1 MLSALRLV
9 PCPAAQSTTLLSNS
23 SVLTCKGIPLY
34 LGSRANA
41 SLPCSPVST
50 FSSSGVKPEG
60 LPTYHGG
67 RLSLASD
74 FRPTRSS
81 FTRLEESVDTK
92 DAVNNL
98 GSFQFTPLYPPG
110 QLVMPACVAMFRPRS
125 HV

>member
-1 MLSALRLV
+1 M
-9 PCPAAQSTTLLSNS
+9 
-23 SVLTCKGIPLY
+23 PLY
-34 LGSRANA
+34 FGRSWNA
-41 SLPCSPVST
+41 TFPCSPFST
-50 FSSSGVKPEG
+50 FSSSGVNPEG

-110 QLVMPACVAMFRPRS
+110 QLVMPACVAMVRPLS
-125 HV
+125 HGCTTLGL